1 MKKNQ
6 KEKRQNYSPEFKAK
20 AVELAEEIGTS
31 ETAKKLGIKNIQ
43 TLTNW
48 IKHSNKMELDADYRD
63 MEDLKAEIKQL
74 KSELTKE
81 KKITA
86 ILKDAT
92 AFFCQDQLK

>member
-6 KEKRQNYSPEFKAK
+6 KEKRQNYSPEFKAS

-43 TLTNW
+43 TLTSW
-48 IKHSNKMELDADYRD
+48 IKHSNKMELDDDYRN
-63 MEDLKAEIKQL
+63 MEELKAEVKQL
-74 KSELTKE
+74 KKELTKE

>member
-6 KEKRQNYSPEFKAK
+6 KKQRQNYSPEFKAN
-20 AVELAEEIGTS
+20 AIELAEEIGS
-31 ETAKKLGIKNIQ
+31 KETAQKLGIKNVH
-43 TLTNW
+43 TLTAW
-48 IKHSNKMELDADYRD
+48 IKHSNKMELDDEYRNT
-63 MEDLKAEIKQL
+63 EELKAEIKQL
-74 KSELTKE
+74 KKELTKE

>member
-1 MKKNQ
+1 MKKND
-6 KEKRQNYSPEFKAK
+6 KEKRQNYSSDFKVK
-20 AVELAEEIGTS
+20 AVELAEEIGPS
-31 ETAKKLGIKNIQ
+31 ETARKLGIKNIQ

-48 IKHSNKMELDADYRD
+48 IKHSNKMELDDDYRNI
-63 MEDLKAEIKQL
+63 EELKAEVKQL
-74 KSELTKE
+74 KKELTKE